1 MCIPV
6 RLFTTKGRFKLLITF
21 DEFINILF
29 VGAIHSDGRAKR
41 KTHCIYY
48 STVNS
53 LIYFIRIP

>member
-1 MCIPV
+1 
-6 RLFTTKGRFKLLITF
+6 LLITF